1 VTKIEELENIRVRWE
16 QGENPTELMNEM
28 EDVFNIP
35 ALNNLDF
42 NEENPEVIELYRE
55 ISKSRRISDVGGINP
70 YIFSVPAFQS
80 GHAHGS

>member
-1 VTKIEELENIRVRWE
+1 VILVTKIEELENIRVRWE

-55 ISKSRRISDVGGINP
+55 ISKSRRISDR
-70 YIFSVPAFQS
+70 
-80 GHAHGS
+80 

>member
-1 VTKIEELENIRVRWE
+1 MTKIEELENIRVRWE

-55 ISKSRRISDVGGINP
+55 ISKSRRISDR
-70 YIFSVPAFQS
+70 
-80 GHAHGS
+80 

>member
-55 ISKSRRISDVGGINP
+55 ISKSRRISDR
-70 YIFSVPAFQS
+70 
-80 GHAHGS
+80 